1 MRPTIKASPVRTKA
15 PAKAP
20 APMERVLEACAEMLA
35 STGELPLLRQRIAE
49 SVQQIFQ
56 AAVAGIMVHERESYL
71 PAAVCTPAGGPASAK
86 ALMEHARS
94 FAAQA
99 IEQNRQLSFRFS
111 YRSDESEAIYHGLAQ
126 PILTNGSVAAFL
138 VLRSSVFAP
147 AEVSSFA
154 MMGNI
159 GR

>member
-20 APMERVLEACAEMLA
+20 APVERVLEACAEMLA

-94 FAAQA
+94 FAA
-99 IEQNRQLSFRFS
+99 
-111 YRSDESEAIYHGLAQ
+111 
-126 PILTNGSVAAFL
+126 
-138 VLRSSVFAP
+138 
-147 AEVSSFA
+147 
-154 MMGNI
+154 
-159 GR
+159 